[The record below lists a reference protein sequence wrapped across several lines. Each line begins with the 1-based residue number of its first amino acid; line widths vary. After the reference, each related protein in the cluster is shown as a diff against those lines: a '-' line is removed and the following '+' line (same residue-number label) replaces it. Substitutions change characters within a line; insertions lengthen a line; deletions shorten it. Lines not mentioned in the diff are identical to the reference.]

1 MTTFVLRHRKLILGG
16 YLLMILFFA
25 SVIAYRVLTDRSVID
40 NSVAIWFMQDDP
52 ELKRYEQYQQAFGE
66 QEWTLLMLGAESI
79 YDPQFLQDLD
89 QITQRIEQLPA
100 VRKVNSITNIRD
112 NVLTT
117 DDALLYERLY
127 TASEDTP
134 LTAVSIDQFRKQLQ
148 ANPIFEKNL
157 LQRADN
163 THAVLLIQND
173 NRLHEIAPYRIAMVD
188 SIRAIVG
195 EYASV
200 HDRALAG
207 TSVVNAELNRSS
219 KRDMLIFYT
228 LISVLLIIIG
238 WLTLRS
244 WKNILVMLV
253 VVVGSIVP
261 TMGLIAL
268 LHIPYNMVTVM
279 MPTILI
285 ALSVADIIHVIVH
298 FHQERQHSP
307 SEQAIAYTLRHLWRP
322 GLWTTLT
329 TVVGFSSLLLSTVFP
344 IFQLGLFASF
354 GIALALLITWMVA
367 PGVLV
372 SLFPQQ
378 DEVRLFSSTQ
388 SNGLANFI
396 FRYKYVSLVVL
407 GILSLSLTGLPR
419 LNVDTNYTKFF
430 GGKTDLSRA
439 YDQIKQAGFAQNPI
453 TVTFTFPEG
462 TDYNTTDQFAQIA
475 ALEDSLKNLPEV
487 IKVLSPKDLLF
498 QINEAFLETE
508 SNYADFTAYGEAQ
521 LGQLFLLGEMS
532 GNDDL
537 YDLVLYDK
545 SQYQLQLLTNYLS
558 SKELSTLR
566 AEVRT
571 LKQQYLRDDIK
582 MAFTGTTV
590 LWANM
595 DEQVSQ
601 TQFTSLLGVT
611 MFLLVFFPLIFRSLS
626 LGLIGIFVNA
636 FPLAVTYG
644 CMGWL
649 DVDINMATALIGG
662 IALGIVTDDTIH
674 LINSFRRGIE
684 QGLPKQVAIR
694 QAISYTGKS
703 VIMTSVILG
712 GAFLSL
718 TTSDFLP
725 TANFGILVTV
735 CVTIALFVDLFVL
748 PLLLMLLPEKNAQK
762 AEVATRLSAK
772 QPSF

>member
-1 MTTFVLRHRKLILGG
+1 MV
-16 YLLMILFFA
+16 LFFA
-25 SVIAYRVLTDRSVID
+25 SVIVYRVLTDRSVID

-66 QEWTLLMLGAESI
+66 QEWTLLMLGTKSI
-79 YDPQFLQDLD
+79 YNAQFLSDVD

-112 NVLTT
+112 NVLTA

-127 TASEDTP
+127 TATKDMP
-134 LTAVSIDQFRKQLQ
+134 LTENGIAQFKKQLL
-148 ANPIFEKNL
+148 ANPIFENNL
-157 LQRADN
+157 IRQDDE

-173 NRLHEIAPYRIAMVD
+173 NRLHEIAPYRMAMVD
-188 SIRAIVG
+188 SIRSIVG
-195 EYASV
+195 DYASV
-200 HDRALAG
+200 DDRALAG
-207 TSVVNAELNRSS
+207 TSVVNAELNRASL
-219 KRDMLIFYT
+219 RDMLIFYT
-228 LISVLLIIIG
+228 LITVLLVLIG
-238 WLTLRS
+238 WVTLRS

-253 VVVGSIVP
+253 VVVGSIIP

-307 SEQAIAYTLRHLWRP
+307 SEQAIGYTLRHLWQP

-354 GIALALLITWMVA
+354 GIALALFITWTVA

-372 SLFPQQ
+372 SLFPEQ
-378 DEVRLFSSTQ
+378 DTHVLASSTQ
-388 SNGLANFI
+388 SEGLANFI
-396 FRYKYVSLVVL
+396 FRYKYVSLVIL
-407 GILSLSLTGLPR
+407 GILALSLTGLPR

-430 GGKTDLSRA
+430 GAKTDLSRA

-453 TVTFTFPEG
+453 TVTFTLPQG
-462 TDYNTTDQFAQIA
+462 MDYTTTDQFAQIA
-475 ALEDSLKNLPEV
+475 ALEDKLANLPEV

-498 QINEAFLETE
+498 QINEAFLEQQSDYSE
-508 SNYADFTAYGEAQ
+508 FTTYGEPQ

-532 GNDDL
+532 SNDDL

-558 SKELSTLR
+558 SKELNKLR
-566 AEVRT
+566 EEVNA
-571 LKQQYLRDDIK
+571 LKEQYLRDDII

-601 TQFTSLLGVT
+601 TQFSSLVGVVA
-611 MFLLVFFPLIFRSLS
+611 FLLIFFPLIFRSIP
-626 LGLIGIFVNA
+626 LGFIGIAVNA

-674 LINSFRRGIE
+674 LINSFRRGIA
-684 QGLPKQVAIR
+684 QGLTREMAVR
-694 QAISYTGKS
+694 RAISYTGKS
-703 VIMTSVILG
+703 VILTSVILG

-725 TANFGILVTV
+725 TSNFGILVSV
-735 CVTIALFVDLFVL
+735 CVAIALFVDLFIL
-748 PLLLMLLPEKNAQK
+748 PLLLVLLPVKVTQK
-762 AEVATRLSAK
+762 AEAVTHIPAK
-772 QPSF
+772 QPSY